1 MTRDRPGPDHDRLIV
16 ARLDCIAQRH
26 ARWGAAT
33 EDEMTA
39 GAAELRELAG
49 DRPDLLAEVAGIALG
64 ASEGKGPEYGA
75 RSQAVAG
82 LCRLAGADEDAIPQL
97 DQGGSQAG
105 SQRRP
110 AAVLGQAAPAPLTVD
125 GHNVRNVRVQR
136 GVVRVVGRNI
146 RARTGGDGRRAHDAG
161 LNPHDQ
167 HDNQE
172 RDQDEQGRQLS
183 HGAPPSRCCHQPA
196 ATTGNCQSPRRHD
209 SCHPADN

>member
-82 LCRLAGADEDAIPQL
+82 LCRLAGADEDAIP
-97 DQGGSQAG
+97 SW
-105 SQRRP
+105 
-110 AAVLGQAAPAPLTVD
+110 
-125 GHNVRNVRVQR
+125 
-136 GVVRVVGRNI
+136 I
-146 RARTGGDGRRAHDAG
+146 KEGRRRAASAALPPFSGG
-161 LNPHDQ
+161 L
-167 HDNQE
+167 
-172 RDQDEQGRQLS
+172 RQRS
-183 HGAPPSRCCHQPA
+183 
-196 ATTGNCQSPRRHD
+196 
-209 SCHPADN
+209 